1 MKEKNKNEFL
11 VDQDQV
17 HSMLLYTL
25 TGSLLGNLLAA
36 KRKITAGEDTIRT
49 GQGFECCLIV

>member
-1 MKEKNKNEFL
+1 
-11 VDQDQV
+11 
-17 HSMLLYTL
+17 MLLYTL

-36 KRKITAGEDTIRT
+36 KSKIAADEGAIKT